1 MTMTTEGER
10 MARRIWTVDV
20 LLRTWGEW
28 YEYGRLPTALRAPG
42 ADCGGVVG
50 MDEGH
55 LAALY
60 VEGLN
65 PPCLALARAFVLAKP
80 ALVHVYA
87 KLRLPETFD
96 VPLAPGQSDLTRAI
110 TCNAMVNDYR
120 AALEQRMTL
129 ESFLPSKFEAE

>member
-1 MTMTTEGER
+1 

-28 YEYGRLPTALRAPG
+28 YEYGRLPTARCIKGDPY
-42 ADCGGVVG
+42 GVPG

-65 PPCLALARAFVLAKP
+65 PPCMALARAFVMAKP

-87 KLRLPETFD
+87 KLRSPETFD
-96 VPLAPGQSDLTRAI
+96 IPLLPGQSELARKI
-110 TCNAMVNDYR
+110 TCNVMVSDFQ
-120 AALEQRMTL
+120 AALEQRIAL
-129 ESFLPSKFEAE
+129 GAFLPSKFEAE